1 MHAPLAHSN
10 NWPQISIKLVE
21 PKPFNSNTMQ
31 ACAWLSTLKQY
42 LIIVGLT
49 YKATEVAD
57 TLAACQYA
65 VALMAG
71 NGARWM
77 DRLEV
82 QGHAPN
88 SFLEFKK
95 LFIN

>member
-1 MHAPLAHSN
+1 
-10 NWPQISIKLVE
+10 
-21 PKPFNSNTMQ
+21 MQ
-31 ACAWLSTLKQY
+31 ACAGLSALKQY
-42 LIIVGLT
+42 FIAVGLI
-49 YKATEVAD
+49 YKATKASG

-65 VALMAG
+65 MALMAG
-71 NGARWM
+71 NAARWM

-82 QGHAPN
+82 KGHASN